1 MGKTK
6 TKTKSSGKGGAI
18 FAIILALGGLGFG
31 AYSFWHFNNV
41 ISGLST
47 PTTPT
52 SEDTIVKGAWYAE
65 YLDFPIIPSVHPT
78 YTQLPKMNINITV
91 NSGESV
97 YISFNAKYT
106 IDNSGVYEYV
116 ESFIYQ
122 DGVMIDEPYAYVGE
136 VNSGS
141 SNTLRMVSLQYSI
154 SGLAAGYYNFSIRA
168 TSSSAFNG
176 IDHPVLYI
184 QTYIKN

>member
-1 MGKTK
+1 MGKNKTK
-6 TKTKSSGKGGAI
+6 TRSSGKGAAI
-18 FAIILALGGLGFG
+18 FAMILAIGGLGFG

-41 ISGLST
+41 ISGLPT

-65 YLDFPIIPSVHPT
+65 YLLHQVPSVHPT
-78 YTQLPKMNINITV
+78 YTQLKKMNINVTV

-106 IDNSGVYEYV
+106 IDNSGVYEFI

-122 DGVMIDEPYAYVGE
+122 DGVMIPSPYAYVGE

-141 SNTLRMVSLQYSI
+141 QDSLRMVSLQYSI
-154 SGLAAGYYNFSIRA
+154 SGLAAGNYNFSIRA
-168 TSSSAFNG
+168 TSSSNTANR
-176 IDHPVLYI
+176 IDDTILYI

>member
-1 MGKTK
+1 MGKNNP
-6 TKTKSSGKGGAI
+6 SSGKGAAI
-18 FAIILALGGLGFG
+18 FAIILAIGGLGLG
-31 AYSFWHFNNV
+31 AYSFWHFDNV
-41 ISGLST
+41 ISGLT

-65 YLDFPIIPSVHPT
+65 YLVHQTPSIFPTFTI
-78 YTQLPKMNINITV
+78 LKNMNINVTV

-106 IDNSGVYEYV
+106 IDNTGVYEYI
-116 ESFIYQ
+116 ESHIYQ
-122 DGVMIDEPYAYVGE
+122 DGVIIDQPYAYVGE

-141 SNTLRMVSLQYSI
+141 SDSLRMVSLQYSI
-154 SGLAAGYYNFSIRA
+154 SGLTAGSYNFSIRA
-168 TSSSAFNG
+168 AATNG
-176 IDHPVLYI
+176 PDNRIDDTILYI